1 MKLVVNFYT
10 NLNQYQM
17 NKLTYYNLATKQ
29 AIESWTF
36 TSRQLCIWKRDQL
49 KASGNYSQGFKIE
62 KV

>member
-1 MKLVVNFYT
+1 
-10 NLNQYQM
+10 M

-36 TSRQLCIWKRDQL
+36 PSRQLCICKRDQL

>member
-1 MKLVVNFYT
+1 MT
-10 NLNQYQM
+10 
-17 NKLTYYNLATKQ
+17 KLTYYNLATKQ

-36 TSRQLCIWKRDQL
+36 TSRQLCIWKRDRL